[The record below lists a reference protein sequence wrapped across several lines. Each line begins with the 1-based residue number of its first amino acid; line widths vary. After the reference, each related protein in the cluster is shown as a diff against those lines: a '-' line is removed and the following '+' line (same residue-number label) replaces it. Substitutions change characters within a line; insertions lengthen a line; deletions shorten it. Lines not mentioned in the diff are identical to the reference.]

1 MWAPTSSS
9 LTRQAWVTQ
18 QRIIDDMGEG
28 LGLGQAPERSVASS
42 LGQFGIDKNSVATC
56 GTGFLAAGFAG
67 YVAGRIGVLPTA
79 VGVGIAYAILKSM
92 ER

>member
-1 MWAPTSSS
+1 MYAPTSSS

-28 LGLGQAPERSVASS
+28 LGQVPERSVAES
-42 LGQFGIDKNSVATC
+42 LSQLGIDKNSVATC

-67 YVAGRIGVLPTA
+67 YVAGRIGVLQTA